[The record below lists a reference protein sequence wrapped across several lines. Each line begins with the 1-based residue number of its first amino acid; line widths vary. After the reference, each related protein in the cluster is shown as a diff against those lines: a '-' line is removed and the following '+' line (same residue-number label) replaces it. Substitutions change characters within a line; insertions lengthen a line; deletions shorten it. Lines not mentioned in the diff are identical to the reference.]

1 MQAHACNVLLVYN
14 ARLCMHMGLCMTAIS
29 ILPEA
34 SLVYSE
40 SLLEQWGLSSCLPE
54 ASLVY
59 SKSLLKQWGLSS
71 CLPEASLVYSES
83 LLEQWGMA
91 ETLEEGADRRL
102 SKD

>member
-1 MQAHACNVLLVYN
+1 MLLCSACNVLLVYN

-59 SKSLLKQWGLSS
+59 SKSLL
-71 CLPEASLVYSES
+71 
-83 LLEQWGMA
+83 
-91 ETLEEGADRRL
+91 
-102 SKD
+102 